1 MVDVARGFLVNRIS
15 AMSRSVL
22 RSILLTISAAI
33 LASCGGGGDSPTSP
47 QPPGTVT
54 MTFRGTTRATGPTSC
69 SGDSHSFRAAAG
81 PVSVTLNE
89 STGNVTLGVQVC
101 VDSVDDNNCTIN
113 LMPLAVGSTATGTAG
128 GGLRTQVLKLNAPN
142 CGGGGPVPPGP
153 VEYTVTVVYKS

>member
-1 MVDVARGFLVNRIS
+1 
-15 AMSRSVL
+15 MSRAAL
-22 RSILLTISAAI
+22 RSILLTVSAAT
-33 LASCGGGGDSPTSP
+33 LASCGGGDDSPTSP
-47 QPPGTVT
+47 QPSGTIT
-54 MTFRGTTRATGPTSC
+54 TTFRGTTRATGPMSC

-113 LMPLAVGSTATGTAG
+113 LMPIAVGSTATGTAG
-128 GGLRTQVLKLNAPN
+128 AGLRTQVLKMNAPN

-153 VEYTVTVVYKS
+153 VEYTVTVVYKG